1 MHFCLYHPVQPV
13 QATQLL
19 FWEKKRNGK
28 KLEKNKKAT
37 TEMDDSDSDDGHDGD
52 EPVNKKEWIRKVSTH
67 LNFLSGFNAFPGK
80 RPGKLNPT
88 IIFDA
93 VQVFFSP
100 PACM

>member
-1 MHFCLYHPVQPV
+1 LSHFRPS
-13 QATQLL
+13 AK
-19 FWEKKRNGK
+19 EKKKRQSPQK
-28 KLEKNKKAT
+28 P

-52 EPVNKKEWIRKVSTH
+52 EPVNKKEWVRKVSTH

-93 VQVFFSP
+93 VQVFRMCSCI
-100 PACM
+100 PAQGELPCAFHTRVRKK